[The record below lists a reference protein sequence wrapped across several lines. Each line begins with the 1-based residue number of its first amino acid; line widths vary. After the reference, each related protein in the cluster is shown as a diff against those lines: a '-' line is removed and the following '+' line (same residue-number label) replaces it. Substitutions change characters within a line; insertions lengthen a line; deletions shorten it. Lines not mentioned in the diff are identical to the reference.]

1 VKSAGVNNVTR
12 MLQRL
17 SAVWSWIVVARREAL
32 ARGVEARKL
41 ASSMWRHQNCVVI
54 LSAFHD
60 KLAEV
65 EVETAESET
74 ENPIAKTN
82 MPHVANKPTNGN

>member
-1 VKSAGVNNVTR
+1 
-12 MLQRL
+12 
-17 SAVWSWIVVARREAL
+17 
-32 ARGVEARKL
+32 
-41 ASSMWRHQNCVVI
+41 MWRHQNCVVI